1 MMYVYHLRIVYG
13 DSVELRKVYTQE
25 QKCNMNTKKLGV
37 VEFLDKDEVVCGD
50 EDVVACL
57 DEVVL
62 EFLDNNGKDDIYVD
76 FIHAN
81 PLEQLLEETL
91 GGQ

>member
-1 MMYVYHLRIVYG
+1 
-13 DSVELRKVYTQE
+13 
-25 QKCNMNTKKLGV
+25 MNTKKLGV

-57 DEVVL
+57 DEGVL

-81 PLEQLLEETL
+81 PLE
-91 GGQ
+91 